1 VKRHTGR
8 VQSARGI
15 PSTLAEKTE
24 HIGNFAAKRYPISP
38 RALPAPVARWRNL
51 RYGGRRL

>member
-24 HIGNFAAKRYPISP
+24 HIGNLRRSGTRYPSRRP
-38 RALPAPVARWRNL
+38 GT
-51 RYGGRRL
+51 GGSVEGTSAMAAGV

>member
-24 HIGNFAAKRYPISP
+24 HIGNFAAKRHPISP
-38 RALPAPVARWRNL
+38 APPGTGVSVEGTSAMAA
-51 RYGGRRL
+51 GV